1 MSSVQV
7 RSPAFNV
14 CVKGPANR
22 AFCLRKKRSNQL
34 GSCYPSRGMNL
45 NSFLAHYQISENPF
59 RAEEARMDSVFSRV
73 EIACHHPDF
82 DKICGDF
89 NRPAS
94 SVVFGERGSGK
105 TAIRLQIEQR
115 VGEHNQAQPDLR
127 CLPLP
132 YDELNPVLDRFHR
145 RSGKSSPDQMLAAFR
160 LVDHI
165 DAMMHTITPRLVD
178 AALGQQ
184 REAGDADWL
193 SSQQPVAKT
202 LRQLDRSAK
211 RDLVILQLCYDRPE
225 SASLRTKNLKR
236 AVRFGS
242 SNGFGFART
251 MSIAAAI
258 VCIAA
263 AIWFLIEA
271 PTENQWLW
279 KTLMGVMAGASFF
292 MLVRMM
298 IVWGRGQQLAKEI
311 HRQLRVIDRSTPS
324 FRQSL
329 LAVGH
334 DDEIVAALPR
344 TNDDDLRYAMF
355 RRLLNVL
362 RPFGYRS
369 IMVLVDRVDEPTLI
383 NGEPARMRSLVWPML
398 NNKFLQQDSV
408 AVKML
413 LPLDL
418 RHLLNRES
426 PEFFRE
432 ARLDKQNLVEKLVWS
447 GAVLYDLC
455 SARLNACRPADASP
469 ISLRELFDD
478 SVTTQDLID
487 ALDQMQQPRDAFKLI
502 YQVIQEHC
510 ANVPEESPQWKIAR
524 PVLDA
529 IRKQQVERLGG
540 MLRGVRPA

>member
-1 MSSVQV
+1 
-7 RSPAFNV
+7 
-14 CVKGPANR
+14 
-22 AFCLRKKRSNQL
+22 
-34 GSCYPSRGMNL
+34 MNL
-45 NSFLAHYQISENPF
+45 NSFLAHYQITENPF
-59 RAEEARMDSVFSRV
+59 RAEEARLDNVFSRV

-82 DKICGDF
+82 EKICGDF

-115 VGEHNQAQPDLR
+115 LQQHNQAHPEAR
-127 CLPLP
+127 CLAIPH
-132 YDELNPVLDRFHR
+132 DELNPVLDRFNR
-145 RSGKSSPDQMLAAFR
+145 RSGKTSPEQMLASIR
-160 LVDHI
+160 LVDHV

-178 AALGQQ
+178 AALNENRGG
-184 REAGDADWL
+184 RDEEWL
-193 SSQQPVAKT
+193 SSPVPGNANSRPQPVAKT

-211 RDLVILQLCYDRPE
+211 RDLIILQMCYDRPE
-225 SASLRTKNLKR
+225 SSARRTAALKR
-236 AVRFGS
+236 TVRFGS

-258 VCIAA
+258 VCVAA
-263 AIWFLIEA
+263 AIWFLVEA

-279 KTLMGVMAGASFF
+279 KTLMGVMAGASLF

-298 IVWGRGQQLAKEI
+298 VVWGRGQQLAKEI

-324 FRQSL
+324 FRQSM

-334 DDEIVAALPR
+334 DDEVTAALPR
-344 TNDDDLRYAMF
+344 TDDDDLRYAMF

-383 NGEPARMRSLVWPML
+383 NGEPSRMKALVWPLL

-455 SARLNACRPADASP
+455 SARLNACRPADAPP
-469 ISLRELFDD
+469 ISLRELFDE
-478 SVTTQDLID
+478 SVTAQDLID

-510 ANVPEESPQWKIAR
+510 ANVPEEAPQWKIAR

>member
-1 MSSVQV
+1 M
-7 RSPAFNV
+7 NV
-14 CVKGPANR
+14 
-22 AFCLRKKRSNQL
+22 
-34 GSCYPSRGMNL
+34 
-45 NSFLAHYQISENPF
+45 NSFLAHYQITENPF
-59 RAEEARMDSVFSRV
+59 RAEEARLDHVFSRV

-82 DKICGDF
+82 EKICGDF

-115 VGEHNQAQPDLR
+115 LQQHNQAHPEHR
-127 CLPLP
+127 CLAIAH
-132 YDELNPVLDRFHR
+132 DELNPVLDRFNR
-145 RSGKSSPDQMLAAFR
+145 RSGKTSPEQMLGAIR
-160 LVDHI
+160 LVDHV

-178 AALGQQ
+178 AALGENRHADDQSWL
-184 REAGDADWL
+184 AGL
-193 SSQQPVAKT
+193 QPVHKS

-211 RDLVILQLCYDRPE
+211 RDLVILQMCYDRPE
-225 SASLRTKNLKR
+225 SASLRTKSLKR
-236 AVRFGS
+236 AIRFGS
-242 SNGFGFART
+242 SNGIGFART

-263 AIWFLIEA
+263 AIWFLVEA
-271 PTENQWLW
+271 PAENQWLW
-279 KTLMGVMAGASFF
+279 KTLMGVMAGASLF
-292 MLVRMM
+292 MLIRMM
-298 IVWGRGQQLAKEI
+298 VVWGRGQQLAKEV

-329 LAVGH
+329 LAVSH
-334 DDEIVAALPR
+334 DDEITAALPR
-344 TNDDDLRYAMF
+344 TDDDDLRYAMF

-383 NGEPARMRSLVWPML
+383 NGEPGRMRALVWPML

-455 SARLNACRPADASP
+455 SARLNACRPADATP
-469 ISLRELFDD
+469 PAISLWELFDD
-478 SVTTQDLID
+478 SVTAQDLID
-487 ALDQMQQPRDAFKLI
+487 ALDQMQQPRDAFKLV

-510 ANVPEESPQWKIAR
+510 ANVPEEAPQWKIAR